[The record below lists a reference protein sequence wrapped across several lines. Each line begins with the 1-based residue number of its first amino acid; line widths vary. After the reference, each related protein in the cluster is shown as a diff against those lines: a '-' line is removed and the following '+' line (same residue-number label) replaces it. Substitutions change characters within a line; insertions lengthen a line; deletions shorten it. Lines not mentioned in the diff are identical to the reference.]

1 MILMVAYLSQTLN
14 EINFWLLRVRAIKR
28 TTNIKEKANMNY
40 EQFKDLMFYM
50 WQLDINTLGEL
61 ARFKSE
67 HKAETN
73 EQLLAALCRT
83 YNS

>member
-14 EINFWLLRVRAIKR
+14 EISFWLLRVRAIKR
-28 TTNIKEKANMNY
+28 TTETKEELDMNY

-61 ARFKSE
+61 AHFKSE

>member
-1 MILMVAYLSQTLN
+1 
-14 EINFWLLRVRAIKR
+14 
-28 TTNIKEKANMNY
+28 MNY

-61 ARFKSE
+61 ARFKAE

-73 EQLLAALCRT
+73 EQLLTALCRT

>member
-1 MILMVAYLSQTLN
+1 
-14 EINFWLLRVRAIKR
+14 
-28 TTNIKEKANMNY
+28 MNY

-83 YNS
+83 YNSQ

>member
-1 MILMVAYLSQTLN
+1 MNSEQR
-14 EINFWLLRVRAIKR
+14 RV
-28 TTNIKEKANMNY
+28 
-40 EQFKDLMFYM
+40 LMFYM
-50 WQLDINTLGEL
+50 WQLDIKTLGEL

>member
-1 MILMVAYLSQTLN
+1 
-14 EINFWLLRVRAIKR
+14 
-28 TTNIKEKANMNY
+28 MNY

-50 WQLDINTLGEL
+50 WQLDIKTLGEL
-61 ARFKSE
+61 AHFKSE

-83 YNS
+83 YNSQ

>member
-1 MILMVAYLSQTLN
+1 MILMVACLSQTLN
-14 EINFWLLRVRAIKR
+14 EISFWLLRVRAIKR
-28 TTNIKEKANMNY
+28 TTETKEELDMNY

-50 WQLDINTLGEL
+50 WQLDIKTLGEL